1 MNRPTR
7 GRGGHTGDVLRRLL
21 LLLLGALVL
30 ASCRLD
36 VTVEVIVEPD
46 GTGTVTVVAIADEG
60 LVGQV
65 DGLADA
71 LVFDDVERGGWE
83 VDGPVATDD
92 GGLQATFSHR
102 FSSAQELANIL
113 NSIGPPVASMQVG
126 RTTEDEQTT
135 NAVRGLLVLEDGF
148 AAFTDDDLT
157 AAVGGLPFGDRF
169 AATGLSPDEAMSFTL
184 RISMPGEVIS
194 ATGVE
199 VEPQV
204 FEWTAPLDGT
214 QVEVAASTVQRP
226 PEGGAWA
233 GPLATA
239 ALVALVV
246 WLVLS
251 GAFIAFVLIA
261 RARRARRRRARRPPP
276 SGGRAP
282 SDRPA
287 RQGSARPGR

>member
-1 MNRPTR
+1 MF
-7 GRGGHTGDVLRRLL
+7 RRLL
-21 LLLLGALVL
+21 LLVLGALIL

-36 VTVEVIVEPD
+36 VEVEVMIEPD
-46 GTGTVTVVAIADEG
+46 GTGTVTVVALADEG
-60 LVGQV
+60 LVGQI

-71 LVFDDVERGGWE
+71 LVFDDVVRGGWE
-83 VDGPVATDD
+83 IDGPTSTDD
-92 GGLQATFSHR
+92 GGLRAVFSHR
-102 FSSAQELANIL
+102 FSSAQELANLL
-113 NSIGPPVASMQVG
+113 NSIGPPLSSMQAG

-135 NAVRGLLVLEDGF
+135 NAVRGTLVLEGGF
-148 AAFTDDDLT
+148 EAFTDADLT

-169 AATGLSPDEAMSFTL
+169 AAMGLTPDEAMSFTL
-184 RISMPGEVIS
+184 RITMPGEVIS

-204 FEWTAPLDGT
+204 FEWVAPLDGG

-251 GAFIAFVLIA
+251 GSFIAFVLIA
-261 RARRARRRRARRPPP
+261 RARRARRRRGRRPPAG
-276 SGGRAP
+276 GGRAP
-282 SDRPA
+282 SDQHGHPGPA
-287 RQGSARPGR
+287 RPDR